1 MLCCAQLCSCAVE
14 DLLFTRSVRNVIDSR
29 VCESLS
35 DEQIQ
40 TASLSGECIVVRDG
54 WARLPEAFT
63 AGDMSDIVRYLCM
76 WRFFCLSLWLCTLC
90 TVYY

>member
-1 MLCCAQLCSCAVE
+1 MLCCAQRYSCAVE

-40 TASLSGECIVVRDG
+40 TASLLQECIMVRDG
-54 WARLPEAFT
+54 LARLPEFFM
-63 AGDMSDIVRYLCM
+63 AGDNGGILLYCFLFVHAL
-76 WRFFCLSLWLCTLC
+76 
-90 TVYY
+90 TVFLAVYPVYD